1 MEKFIGR
8 NVNIIAVQRYTNMG
22 VSQLAA
28 NDVNWYTKATDLYN
42 WLNKSVSSFPSLLTC
57 QSAERG
63 TSNREIIYNTRIKS
77 DTPACR
83 TRDP

>member
-8 NVNIIAVQRYTNMG
+8 SVNIIAVQRYTNTA

-28 NDVNWYTKATDLYN
+28 NDVNLYTKATDHYN
-42 WLNKSVSSFPSLLTC
+42 WLNKRVSSFPSLLTC

-63 TSNREIIYNTRIKS
+63 TSNREIVYNRRKKP
-77 DTPACR
+77 DTLACR
-83 TRDP
+83 TRDS